1 METKFKILFFYS
13 AALVFVIAL
22 TINLQRS
29 VNSKNLENVE
39 SSKSFDDIINQN
51 ADDMMNAGRQIFR
64 YDTFGS
70 EDFWGGKLNL
80 HLAIL
85 GSNQGGVGDGIS
97 PKAALGLGLKVD
109 MDKLPESIVDGI
121 KNGTVNLDDPASTV
135 ALLQAD
141 AVLGVKGIFNKAGK
155 MEAVGIM
162 CAFCHSTVDDAFS
175 PGIGHRLDGYP
186 NRDLDVGKIIS
197 SAPDVKVIADIL
209 GVDLATTK
217 KVLLSW
223 GPGKFDAELML
234 DGKGFRPDGK
244 SAATLLPAAYGLAGV
259 NLHTYTGWGQVTNW
273 NAFVSNLEMQGKGT
287 YIDSRLN
294 NPEKFPIAVKMG
306 SFNKR
311 DAIDLTSS
319 KLAPLQFYQLSIPA
333 PKPPEGSFNKDFAST
348 GESLFNSKA
357 KCITCHVPPLFTE
370 PGWNMHKPEE
380 IGIDDFQSSR
390 SPDGMYRT
398 TPLKGLWARQKG
410 GFYHDGRFAVL
421 MDVVNHYNDFMN
433 LQLSEDEKK
442 NLVEYLKSL

>member
-1 METKFKILFFYS
+1 METKSKIFLFCS

-29 VNSKNLENVE
+29 VNSKNIENVE
-39 SSKSFDDIINQN
+39 SSKGFDDIIDQN

-109 MDKLPESIVDGI
+109 MDKLPESVVDGI

-294 NPEKFPIAVKMG
+294 DPVKFPIAVKMG
-306 SFNKR
+306 FFNKR
-311 DAIDLTSS
+311 DAVDLTSS
-319 KLAPLQFYQLSIPA
+319 KMAPLQFYQLSIPA
-333 PKPPEGSFNKDFAST
+333 PKPPEGSFNKDLASI

-357 KCITCHVPPLFTE
+357 KCISCHVPPLFTE

-380 IGIDDFQSSR
+380 IGIDDFQSNR